1 MQHMQKLQKSNASMN
16 AALRYLCAWRDKDAS
31 KLTAAFANRGVYIDT
46 TLERELTGAAIKA
59 HAEKLF
65 HLYPDLSIELAAAPQ
80 EKDDL
85 IILQWV
91 LKGTNSGALQGQPAT
106 QSYLEIS
113 GTDYIRTVGNKI
125 ASVQVY
131 FDQQQIPLQWR
142 RLVVN
147 NPATTDLKLA
157 KGISDLKPQQ
167 GLTRFEAEQL
177 AIRTEEVLR
186 QNKLYLQHD
195 LTMRTVAKKLRC
207 STNHLS
213 QAINWHL
220 GKNFF
225 DLINGFRVAEACLLI
240 DNAGTKLNV
249 AEIVYAAGFRS
260 QSSLY
265 NAFKQHKR
273 MSPVSY
279 KKQQFG

>member
-1 MQHMQKLQKSNASMN
+1 MQNSNASMN
-16 AALRYLCAWRDKDAS
+16 AALRYLCAWRDKDAN

-65 HLYPDLSIELAAAPQ
+65 QLYPDLSIELAAPPQ
-80 EKDDL
+80 AKDNL
-85 IILQWV
+85 IILKWI

-106 QSYLEIS
+106 QSYLEIT
-113 GTDYIRTVGNKI
+113 GTDFIRTNGNKI

-131 FDQQQIPLQWR
+131 FDQQQFPLQWR

-147 NPATTDLKLA
+147 NPAAIDLKLA
-157 KGISDLKPQQ
+157 KGTSDLKPQK
-167 GLTRFEAEQL
+167 GLNQFETEQL
-177 AIRTEEVLR
+177 AIRFEEIMR
-186 QNKLYLQHD
+186 QKKLYLQHD
-195 LTMRTVAKKLRC
+195 LTMSTVAKKLRC
-207 STNHLS
+207 TTNHLS
-213 QAINWHL
+213 QAINCHL

-225 DLINGFRVAEACLLI
+225 DVINGYRVEEACLLI

-249 AEIVYAAGFRS
+249 AQIVYSSGFRS

-273 MSPVSY
+273 TTPVNY
-279 KKQQFG
+279 KKQSIG